1 MTKEYDLVVLGGG
14 TGGYVAAIR
23 AAQLGMNVAIVEA
36 DKLGGTCLHRG
47 CIPTKTLL
55 RTAELYRQASLSR
68 NYGIDVTVNNI
79 DFTKVQAKK
88 DAVIEQLHNGIIAL
102 MKKNNIDVYEGYG
115 RILGPSIFSPLP
127 GTISVEYASGDE
139 NTMLVPKY
147 VLIATGSKPRTLP
160 NLEIDGKTV
169 MTSDEALNMDELPKS
184 IIIIGGGVIG
194 IEWASL
200 LCDLGV
206 DVTVVENAKNILM
219 SEDDDVRR
227 EVEKQLKKR
236 GIEIL
241 TNVNVDAQS
250 VERTNKEVS
259 LNIEIEGETTSLLAE
274 KILVSVGREANIA
287 DIGLQNTS
295 IEVENGFIK
304 TSNMYQTKESHIY
317 AIGDTIGGFQ
327 LAHVASEEGI
337 VAVEHMAGQQVEPI
351 NIENVPANIY
361 SYPEVGRIG
370 LTEKDAKEKYG
381 NIKVGKFPFMGIGKA
396 HVFGENE
403 GFTKIITNGETE
415 DILGIHVVGPQ
426 ATELI
431 GEASVAK
438 FLDATAWEIS
448 KTIHAHPSLAE
459 VFKEAAL
466 ATERMQIH
474 G

>member
-23 AAQLGMNVAIVEA
+23 AAQLGMKVAIIEA

-55 RTAELYRQASLSR
+55 RTAELHRQATLSLT
-68 NYGIDVTVNNI
+68 YGIDVTVNHI
-79 DFTKVQAKK
+79 DFAKVQSRKN
-88 DAVIEQLHNGIIAL
+88 AVIEQLHQGINAL
-102 MKKNNIDVYEGYG
+102 MKKNHIDIYHGYG

-127 GTISVEYASGDE
+127 GTISVEYASGEE
-139 NTMLVPKY
+139 NTLIVPKY

-160 NLEIDGKTV
+160 NLDIDGKKV
-169 MTSDEALNMDELPKS
+169 MTSDEALEMDTLPES
-184 IIIIGGGVIG
+184 IMIIGGGVIG
-194 IEWASL
+194 VEWASL

-206 DVTVVENAKNILM
+206 NVTIVENAPDILM

-227 EVEKQLKKR
+227 EVKKQLKKR
-236 GIEIL
+236 GIAIFTNSNVL
-241 TNVNVDAQS
+241 TETLVKD
-250 VERTNKEVS
+250 ETGVS
-259 LNIEIEGETTSLLAE
+259 LTIEVDEKSETINAD
-274 KILVSVGREANIA
+274 KILISVGRKANIE

-295 IEVENGFIK
+295 IDVKENFIK
-304 TSNMYQTKESHIY
+304 TTEFYQTKESHIY
-317 AIGDTIGGFQ
+317 AIGDVIGGMQ

-337 VAVEHMAGQQVEPI
+337 IAVEHMAGLQVEPLQQE
-351 NIENVPANIY
+351 NIPANIY
-361 SYPEVGRIG
+361 AFPEVGRIG
-370 LTEKDAKEKYG
+370 LTEKIAKEKYD
-381 NIKVGKFPFMGIGKA
+381 NVKVGKFPFMGIGKA
-396 HVFGENE
+396 HVFGETD
-403 GFTKIITNGETE
+403 GFVKIITDSKTE
-415 DILGIHVVGPQ
+415 DILGIHIVGPQ

-438 FLDATAWEIS
+438 FLDATAWEIG
-448 KTIHAHPSLAE
+448 KTVHAHPSLAE